1 MTKQLKADLSLL
13 AVTVVW
19 GASFPIMSVAFK
31 SVPPYT
37 FIAIRYILAALIL
50 GVFFVNKFKNFN
62 IKMLLPGILVGA
74 ALGLGCI
81 LQAVGLLYTTPSKSG
96 FITGLNVVLV
106 PVFMALIYKKM
117 PDFKTYLGVVL
128 SVLGLALMSVSGG
141 DMGTNKGD
149 FLTLLSAVA
158 FAVQIILVD
167 KYSKNSDIAI
177 LTCLEFLTVGL
188 LSAVPAAFV
197 EGFKMNLNLF
207 SIGAILFTALFC
219 TIFAYG
225 LQNVAQVYTTPT
237 HAAIIFLAEP
247 VFSALFSVFIGD
259 KLSGRTFWG
268 CILILIGMI
277 VINLKI
283 ERKVETA

>member
-1 MTKQLKADLSLL
+1 
-13 AVTVVW
+13 
-19 GASFPIMSVAFK
+19 MSVAFK